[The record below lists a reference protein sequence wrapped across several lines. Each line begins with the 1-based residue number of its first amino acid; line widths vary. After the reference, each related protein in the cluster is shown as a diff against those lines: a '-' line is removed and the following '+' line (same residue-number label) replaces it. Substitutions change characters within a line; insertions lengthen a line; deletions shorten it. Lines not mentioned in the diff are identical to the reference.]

1 MSRAV
6 SLALVLVL
14 TLLSGFFDARGFV
27 HAARA
32 WPGGRLDSSN
42 ALLSI
47 GSFLLGISFYVAAVR
62 FMQNVGIAGVAVQSA
77 IWFVAT
83 AIGVAVMDGSV
94 VQWSRGQQVVGLG
107 IALALTWLIASTAA
121 TSGH

>member
-1 MSRAV
+1 MNRTV
-6 SLALVLVL
+6 SLSLVLVL
-14 TLLSGFFDARGFV
+14 TFLSGFFDARGFV

-32 WPGGRLDSSN
+32 WPGGRLDSAN

-62 FMQNVGIAGVAVQSA
+62 FMQNVGLVGVALQSA
-77 IWFVAT
+77 IWFVVT

-94 VQWSRGQQVVGLG
+94 VQWSRGQQVVALG
-107 IALALTWLIASTAA
+107 IVVALTWLIASTTAS
-121 TSGH
+121 SGH